1 MPVILLAFPIYSL
14 SFGHIHSWRICSENI
29 HLPLSNLKIFSDLQ
43 LPNGLLKHCNKN
55 TAIKTMVK
63 FWIKLKKKL
72 SEILYLIQRVSLLVT
87 KCQVLQMFPLLN
99 IESASKRHGE
109 GKRTA
114 HKMREMCKSSI

>member
-63 FWIKLKKKL
+63 FWIKLNKKL